1 VEGHIVRGY
10 DGDLMHLRLRVLEMG
25 GLAIDQVQRAVASL
39 ASAEHDGGR
48 DVLSRA
54 EQVGAL
60 SRAIE
65 DDIVGLI
72 ARRQPVASDLRGI
85 ITVGKVAA
93 ELERVGA
100 GARKIARLGTD
111 LHAAA
116 GEGAPLGHFLRDV
129 RKMARLATGML
140 RDALDCFDRV
150 DLAGAAEVVR
160 RDDEIDVEFELA
172 LRDLLT
178 YAMQDPRWLRAT
190 LQTVFVMK
198 ALERIGDHARNIA
211 VAVPR
216 LHRAEDD
223 HGAAVERHSDR
234 PVVP

>member
-1 VEGHIVRGY
+1 MEGHIVRGF
-10 DGDLMHLRLRVLEMG
+10 DGDLLHLRLRVLEMG

-39 ASAEHDGGR
+39 AAAEHDGGR

-54 EQVGAL
+54 EQVAAL

-100 GARKIARLGTD
+100 GARKIARLGAD

-116 GEGAPLGHFLRDV
+116 GEGAPLGHFHRDV

-160 RDDEIDVEFELA
+160 RDDEIDVEFEFA

-190 LQTVFVMK
+190 LQTVFVIK

-216 LHRAEDD
+216 LHRAEDGN
-223 HGAAVERHSDR
+223 GATVERHSDR